1 MYLSLKCNATIMV
14 VIVLL
19 SMPYGAV
26 IVMLRIRM
34 QSGRDLGKHK
44 KTKARQ
50 ILNEEKQ
57 HFNFSIKT

>member
-1 MYLSLKCNATIMV
+1 MHTFSFMYLSLKCNATIMV

-44 KTKARQ
+44 ETKAR
-50 ILNEEKQ
+50 
-57 HFNFSIKT
+57 